1 MRSVDFQIV
10 HTQTPAVERAYL
22 TRHSQADNEQR
33 QAATIQKQDID
44 AKLNET
50 QETAQT
56 EQAKIQLEKEREKE
70 RQKKKRKK
78 EETEEEINE
87 NLKGNADSDSQNRI
101 DIKA

>member
-10 HTQTPAVERAYL
+10 HTQTPAVERAYQ
-22 TRHSQADNEQR
+22 TRHAQADNEQR
-33 QAATIQKQDID
+33 QAATIQKQDVD

-50 QETAQT
+50 QETDQI
-56 EQAKIQLEKEREKE
+56 EQAKIQLEKEREKQ

-78 EETEEEINE
+78 EEAEIEVKE
-87 NLKGNADSDSQNRI
+87 NVKENADTISPNRI